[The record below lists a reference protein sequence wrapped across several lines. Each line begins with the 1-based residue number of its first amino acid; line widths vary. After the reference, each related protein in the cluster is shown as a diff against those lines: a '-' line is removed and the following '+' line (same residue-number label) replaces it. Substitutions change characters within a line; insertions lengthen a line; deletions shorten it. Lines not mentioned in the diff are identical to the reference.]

1 MSHAPKSKT
10 PAGTGASRDSFAG
23 LSLPLSTPLAVQ
35 AQFLI
40 AAHHIRPETGRDGRC
55 ARIRGCLS
63 WLIAIPTFP
72 AAKGPDG
79 TSQDAAEAIKP
90 CVSYLRRVA
99 MRSLDRLG
107 EATVLEAVAVAEVA
121 RESLQ
126 PRFSELRAMGL
137 VEPTGARRRNPSGKG
152 AAVLRL
158 TEKGRAAL

>member
-1 MSHAPKSKT
+1 MADRYPEI
-10 PAGTGASRDSFAG
+10 PGAN
-23 LSLPLSTPLAVQ
+23 
-35 AQFLI
+35 
-40 AAHHIRPETGRDGRC
+40 
-55 ARIRGCLS
+55 
-63 WLIAIPTFP
+63 
-72 AAKGPDG
+72 GPDG
-79 TSQDAAEAIKP
+79 TSQDAAEAIQP

-107 EATVLEAVAVAEVA
+107 EATVLEAVALAEVA